1 MALYWPE
8 QKVALDIVDDPHRN
22 PFEGDES
29 YTVLRVTCAE
39 LSNYESF
46 DRIQKKLCKL
56 LGASYPQGK
65 EWKRKNRRLFEML
78 RACGM
83 GDDGSGEADSEPTE
97 ESDEFGERDMFDG
110 DLLDDLMENMSSLCE
125 EVEILAPSREAADYM
140 AAAAE
145 QEGHSVRGISIWE
158 GPIPEG
164 SFRQLSP
171 HMRMST
177 PEFFFMRKANDLP
190 LAQAVNLGNELCGR
204 YRTALTSQD
213 LDEDYEYF
221 AHPRTTKARIRKYLR
236 GAHGTRECKRAKRVL
251 RYVSDECCSPI
262 ASYLSVR
269 LSLPVTQG
277 GYGLSRATFGGV
289 FEGEDGLA
297 PAADGPYLAYDL
309 TWPEKGVSLQYV
321 GVRKPS
327 KEAIEALNA
336 EGIQTIR
343 VRDADL
349 CNPDRFDKIARKV
362 ADLLEETVPEQDD
375 AKWLAARDKLC
386 ETIAVPDF
394 KNMQLTLGC
403 ITSHMA

>member
-177 PEFFFMRKANDLP
+177 PEFFFMRKANELWTWETSF
-190 LAQAVNLGNELCGR
+190 AAV
-204 YRTALTSQD
+204 TARRSLLRIS
-213 LDEDYEYF
+213 
-221 AHPRTTKARIRKYLR
+221 TKATSTSLIHAPPRPAY
-236 GAHGTRECKRAKRVL
+236 
-251 RYVSDECCSPI
+251 
-262 ASYLSVR
+262 AS
-269 LSLPVTQG
+269 T
-277 GYGLSRATFGGV
+277 
-289 FEGEDGLA
+289 
-297 PAADGPYLAYDL
+297 
-309 TWPEKGVSLQYV
+309 
-321 GVRKPS
+321 
-327 KEAIEALNA
+327 
-336 EGIQTIR
+336 
-343 VRDADL
+343 
-349 CNPDRFDKIARKV
+349 C
-362 ADLLEETVPEQDD
+362 
-375 AKWLAARDKLC
+375 
-386 ETIAVPDF
+386 AVPMEHVSASVPSEF
-394 KNMQLTLGC
+394 CATC
-403 ITSHMA
+403 RTSAAPP